1 MNAELTTIFEN
12 VYPNTVWGDFYT
24 NYKDATQIQ
33 LVKKILETKN
43 ELKDIKSKGGW
54 DRQQYAKHI
63 FYHTFWNKELNE
75 WETPY
80 CLKRHNKHSFRT
92 KDGYIRNEG
101 VEDYERFKIETM
113 AFLTTYYR
121 RCLAELKIVE
131 EHYKLRKLELEQEQ
145 KVAKKEHAN
154 EKVKC
159 PFCGAE
165 FSRTNLSRHKK
176 TNKKCLES
184 QKLELEE
191 EEI

>member
-43 ELKDIKSKGGW
+43 ELKEIKEKSGFYRMK
-54 DRQQYAKHI
+54 YAQHI
-63 FYHTFWNKELNE
+63 FYHTFWNKELDE

-80 CLKRHNKHSFRT
+80 CLLRHNKHSSET
-92 KDGYIRNEG
+92 KAGYIRKEG
-101 VEDYERFKIETM
+101 TDDYSRWKDEAYPFI
-113 AFLTTYYR
+113 LTYHR

-145 KVAKKEHAN
+145 KVAHKEHAN

-165 FSRTNLSRHKK
+165 FSRTNLARHKR

-184 QKLELEE
+184 QKLELEP